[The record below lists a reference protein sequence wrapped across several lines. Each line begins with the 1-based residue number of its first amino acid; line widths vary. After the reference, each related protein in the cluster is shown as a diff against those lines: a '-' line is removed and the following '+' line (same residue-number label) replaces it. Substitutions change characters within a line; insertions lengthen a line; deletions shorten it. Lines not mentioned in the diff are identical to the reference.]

1 MSTLHE
7 RIQSLKTML
16 KEKSDNM
23 AKLQA
28 DYEVIKACFNI
39 LDDLYNKL
47 YFLLYCKNII
57 LKIL

>member
-1 MSTLHE
+1 
-7 RIQSLKTML
+7 ML